1 MTYYTDTFLNSQRT
15 LIRGAPA
22 FEAMSVEDVL
32 PHVRA
37 DDSPEV
43 RSMLSDYISAARE
56 IIENDAQV
64 SLVQR
69 TTTIYL
75 DCFPC
80 GPIEIRYPPVQA
92 VTSVAYVD
100 NAGDAQTLA
109 AELYRVDLTSR
120 PGRIYPA
127 YGQTWPQTRDV
138 TNAVTV
144 TTTTGY
150 TSAGLI
156 PQCAKQALR
165 IAVKSMYDNGGV
177 LCDDVRNSV
186 GMMLAPIR
194 WEGGV

>member
-1 MTYYTDTFLNSQRT
+1 MTYHTETFLNSQQT

-92 VTSVAYVD
+92 VTSVSYID
-100 NAGDAQTLA
+100 WGGDSQTLA
-109 AELYRVDLTSR
+109 AELYRVDVTSK

-127 YGQTWPQTRDV
+127 YGQMWPQTRDV
-138 TNAVTV
+138 SNAVTV

-150 TSAGLI
+150 SSAGLI
-156 PQCAKQALR
+156 PQCSKQALR
-165 IAVKSMYDNGGV
+165 IAVKSMYDNGGI

-186 GMMLAPIR
+186 LMMLDPIR